1 MRGGL
6 SGGTGREVKEGGG
19 GGMRGRQAPK
29 VLDVW
34 TSALDFLG

>member
-1 MRGGL
+1 M
-6 SGGTGREVKEGGG
+6 GGTGKGGERGGGG